1 MKRLVYPLLILSILL
16 FACTISTTPTPSAI
30 TSVPVTSAPVASDTP
45 VVTEAPAVTD
55 TPVATEPPVP
65 QTNVTCNELALF
77 LDPAL
82 ATGFAC
88 QTLPET
94 GGPDNPGFEIN
105 PQYTELTLTGYV
117 LSDRFFTPK
126 ILVFPVQRFSELA
139 PDVIPARV
147 SALQILIGGG
157 SIGDNALPLLP
168 IFNAG
173 QTFHARDQVIPFASG
188 SGIRFLTLY
197 AQYFAPINNH
207 DVFYTFQGLTSDG
220 KYWIS
225 AILPVSNPILPANG
239 DNPPNGQSW
248 DDFGNNYTTY
258 ITDIV
263 TQLNSQSQESY
274 SPTVTML
281 DALVSSIRIQP

>member
-1 MKRLVYPLLILSILL
+1 MKRLIYPLLILSILL
-16 FACTISTTPTPSAI
+16 FACTISTAPTPLA
-30 TSVPVTSAPVASDTP
+30 VTSAPVASDTP

-82 ATGFAC
+82 ATGFTC
-88 QTLPET
+88 QTVPES

-139 PDVIPARV
+139 PDVVPPRV
-147 SALQILIGGG
+147 SALQTLIGGG
-157 SIGDNALPLLP
+157 SIGDAALPLLP

-173 QTFHARDQVIPFASG
+173 QVFHARDQVIPFASG

-207 DVFYTFQGLTSDG
+207 DMFYTFQGLTSDG

-225 AILPVSNPILPANG
+225 AILPISNPILPANA

-258 ITDIV
+258 ITDIA
-263 TQLNSQSQESY
+263 TQLNSQSPESY
-274 SPTVTML
+274 SPTVTLL
-281 DALVSSIRIQP
+281 DTMVSSIRIQP